1 MATLTAS
8 LIVAIICTILGFIAG
23 IHIGIEGIQSF
34 CGFND
39 DYRIPELRLKRCN
52 IGTEVFNVTYFE
64 IKNQRE
70 IQKHI
75 QKYNNLIM
83 QINQFQRLVEEIVGH
98 VIGYELIWFENGR
111 FDNIIQSEIDAF
123 VNNLEQ
129 YNRFLTQPSVVVKS
143 GVDKAL
149 IELEEANRP
158 IIEKTKKL
166 RINVIDYIE
175 KGGYKLIE
183 FNQ

>member
-1 MATLTAS
+1 
-8 LIVAIICTILGFIAG
+8 
-23 IHIGIEGIQSF
+23 
-34 CGFND
+34 
-39 DYRIPELRLKRCN
+39 
-52 IGTEVFNVTYFE
+52 
-64 IKNQRE
+64 
-70 IQKHI
+70 
-75 QKYNNLIM
+75 M